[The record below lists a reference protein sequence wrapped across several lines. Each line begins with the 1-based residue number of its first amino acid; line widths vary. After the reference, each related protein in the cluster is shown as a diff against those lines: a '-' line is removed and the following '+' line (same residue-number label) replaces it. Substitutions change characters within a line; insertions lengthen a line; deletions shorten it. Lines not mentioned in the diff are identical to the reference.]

1 MALTQKVIQNITI
14 PQTYSDKHGLAL
26 RVTKTG
32 AKSWIFRYQLNGKR
46 HDMGLGSFPL
56 VSLADARAACLQ
68 LRIQI
73 HNGIDPLAEKLQQ
86 AKQVITFEDEA
97 LARIERY
104 KHDWSD
110 KHAAQWFSSLR
121 DHVFP
126 KIGHLPVSDIDTD
139 AVMSVLEPIWREL
152 PESARRVR
160 NRIELI
166 LDFAKTRGN
175 RSGDNPARW
184 RGHLQNILSRSI
196 PETTH
201 LESMP
206 YSRLPSFMEKLEGD
220 VTRAARCLQ
229 FVILTACRS
238 GEAMGATWDEIDFE
252 TKTWNI
258 PAERMKN
265 RLPHQIPLS
274 DAAMAVLKDV
284 HTRGKSN
291 LIFPNSTLAAIMPN
305 NAMRRVLIRYGE
317 SCTPHGFRATFRMWA
332 AEKTKFPSDLCEV
345 ALSHSVGNA
354 TTRAYNRGNLLERRR
369 PLMERWAKYVMER
382 STAPRQIE
390 SRAAP
395 STKSTK
401 EMLSAHA

>member
-14 PQTYSDKHGLAL
+14 PATYTDKNGLSL
-26 RVTKTG
+26 RVTKSG
-32 AKSWIFRYQLNGKR
+32 AKSWIFRYQLDGNR

-56 VSLADARAACLQ
+56 VSLAEARAKCLE
-68 LRIQI
+68 LRVQI
-73 HNGIDPLAEKLQQ
+73 NNGVDPLAQKHQQ
-86 AKQVITFEDEA
+86 AKQAITFQDEA
-97 LARIERY
+97 LERIERY
-104 KHDWSD
+104 KHGWSD

-126 KIGHLPVSDIDTD
+126 KIGMMPVSDVDTE
-139 AVMSVLEPIWREL
+139 AVMTVLEPIWREL

-184 RGHLQNILSRSI
+184 RGHLQNILSQAI
-196 PETTH
+196 PEPAH

-220 VTRAARCLQ
+220 TTRAARCLQ
-229 FVILTACRS
+229 FVILTASRS

-265 RLPHQIPLS
+265 RQPHQIPLS

-291 LIFPNSTLAAIMPN
+291 LIFPNRTLESIMAN
-305 NAMRRVLIRYGE
+305 NAMRRVLIKYGE
-317 SCTPHGFRATFRMWA
+317 SSTPHGFRATFRMWA

-345 ALSHSVGNA
+345 ALSHSVGTA

-382 STAPRQIE
+382 STPPQRIGKRDSSQ
-390 SRAAP
+390 P
-395 STKSTK
+395 S
-401 EMLSAHA
+401 MASAHA

>member
-1 MALTQKVIQNITI
+1 MALTQKAVQNITV
-14 PQTYSDKHGLAL
+14 PATYQDKNGLAL

-32 AKSWIFRYQLNGKR
+32 SKSWIFRYQKDGRR
-46 HDMGLGSFPL
+46 HDAGLGSFPL
-56 VSLADARAACLQ
+56 VSLADARAACLEM
-68 LRIQI
+68 RVQI
-73 HNGIDPLAEKLQQ
+73 NSGIDPLIEKHQKT
-86 AKQVITFEDEA
+86 KQTITFQDEA
-97 LARIERY
+97 LERIERY
-104 KHDWSD
+104 KHDWSA

-126 KIGHLPVSDIDTD
+126 KIGMMPVSEVDTD

-160 NRIELI
+160 NRIELV
-166 LDFAKTRGN
+166 LDFAKTRGH
-175 RSGDNPARW
+175 RTGDNPARW
-184 RGHLQNILSRSI
+184 RGHLQNILSRTT

-206 YSRLPSFMEKLEGD
+206 YSRLPGFMEKLEGD
-220 VTRAARCLQ
+220 ITRPARCLQ

-238 GEAMGATWDEIDFE
+238 GEAMGAEWDEIDFE

-274 DAAMAVLKDV
+274 DAAMNILKDV
-284 HTRGKSN
+284 HTRGKSH
-291 LIFPNSTLAAIMPN
+291 LIFPNRTLKGIMAN
-305 NAMRRVLIRYGE
+305 NSLRRVLIRYGE
-317 SCTPHGFRATFRMWA
+317 TATPHGFRTTFRMWA
-332 AEKTKFPSDLCEV
+332 AEKTKFPDELCEV

-369 PLMERWAKYVMER
+369 PMMERWAKFAMER
-382 STAPRQIE
+382 STPPKRIE
-390 SRAAP
+390 KH
-395 STKSTK
+395 KSPDNPKGTH
-401 EMLSAHA
+401 E

>member
-14 PQTYSDKHGLAL
+14 PATYTDKNGLSL

-32 AKSWIFRYQLNGKR
+32 AKSWIFRYQLDGDR

-56 VSLADARAACLQ
+56 VSLAEARAKCLE
-68 LRIQI
+68 LRVKIN
-73 HNGIDPLAEKLQQ
+73 NGIDPLAQKHQQ
-86 AKQVITFEDEA
+86 IKQTVTFQDEA
-97 LARIERY
+97 LERIEHY
-104 KHDWSD
+104 KHGWSE

-126 KIGHLPVSDIDTD
+126 KIGLMPVSDIDTK

-166 LDFAKTRGN
+166 LDFAKTRGH
-175 RSGDNPARW
+175 RTGENPARW
-184 RGHLQNILSRSI
+184 RGHLQNVLSQAI
-196 PETTH
+196 PETMH

-206 YSRLPSFMEKLEGD
+206 YSRLPAFMEKLEGD
-220 VTRAARCLQ
+220 ITRAARCLQ

-265 RLPHQIPLS
+265 REPHQIPLS

-284 HTRGKSN
+284 HTRGKSS
-291 LIFPNSTLAAIMPN
+291 LIFPNRTLEAIMAN

-317 SCTPHGFRATFRMWA
+317 SATPHGFRATFRMWA
-332 AEKTKFPSDLCEV
+332 AEKTKFPSDLCEM

-382 STAPRQIE
+382 STPPQRMEKRNSSQQSMA
-390 SRAAP
+390 
-395 STKSTK
+395 
-401 EMLSAHA
+401 SAHA